1 MLATVKGY
9 YDGNRIVIDEDIKLD
24 IGQQVMVTILDNKEE
39 AEKTINLKSYK
50 GRGPKLMDYDAQE
63 YINELRSDD
72 RI

>member
-9 YDGNRIVIDEDIKLD
+9 YDGNRIVIDEDIKLA

-39 AEKTINLKSYK
+39 TEKKINLKSYK

-63 YINELRSDD
+63 YINELRSND